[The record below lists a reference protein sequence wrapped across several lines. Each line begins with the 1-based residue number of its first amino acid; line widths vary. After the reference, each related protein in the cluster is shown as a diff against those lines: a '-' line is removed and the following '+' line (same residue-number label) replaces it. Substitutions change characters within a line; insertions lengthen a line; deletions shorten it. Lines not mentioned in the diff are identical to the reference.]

1 MLSKGDVGGEEGGLG
16 GEGGGRCE
24 GQDSDGGEVGDVV
37 VGWLGG
43 EGTPE
48 GGGGTPEGAPG
59 VDSAPSP
66 LPTSHSWP
74 SFLSTTGHTNLVHVI
89 CLTGVRHRKSSHFCR
104 FCIICDK
111 KFHKINQK
119 Y

>member
-1 MLSKGDVGGEEGGLG
+1 MKLLSKGDVGGEEGGLG

-48 GGGGTPEGAPG
+48 GSGGTPEGAPG
-59 VDSAPSP
+59 VDSASP
-66 LPTSHSWP
+66 PFPTSHSRP
-74 SFLSTTGHTNLVHVI
+74 SLLPETGYTTIVHVI
-89 CLTGVRHRKSSHFCR
+89 HLTF
-104 FCIICDK
+104 
-111 KFHKINQK
+111 
-119 Y
+119 